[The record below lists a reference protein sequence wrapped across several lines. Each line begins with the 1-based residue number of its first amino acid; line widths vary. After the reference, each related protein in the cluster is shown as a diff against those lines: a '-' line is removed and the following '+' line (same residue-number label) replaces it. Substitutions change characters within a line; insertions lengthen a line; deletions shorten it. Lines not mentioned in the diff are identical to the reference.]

1 MFSVKIGVFG
11 GGNCG
16 CIHILNKYVNETY
29 NESEKSAPMNYA
41 KSIKINNEDILI
53 QFVYISDQ
61 DRYMVLYRHFY
72 EGLDG
77 MIFVYNVYL
86 RYTFDLIK
94 DWIKE
99 FSENIDLSTIK
110 IILLVIK
117 WKKEKKK
124 RKNVCQKKNEKN

>member
-1 MFSVKIGVFG
+1 
-11 GGNCG
+11 
-16 CIHILNKYVNETY
+16 
-29 NESEKSAPMNYA
+29 MNYA

-94 DWIKE
+94 DQIKE

-110 IILLVIK
+110 IMIVSHQMKKGKEEEKECVSKEEGEELVRKLGCKFYEVNANSGMNINESICVDK
-117 WKKEKKK
+117 QYYNAKK
-124 RKNVCQKKNEKN
+124 

>member
-72 EGLDG
+72 EGLYG
-77 MIFVYNVYL
+77 MIFVYNVY
-86 RYTFDLIK
+86 
-94 DWIKE
+94 
-99 FSENIDLSTIK
+99 
-110 IILLVIK
+110 ILLI
-117 WKKEKKK
+117 
-124 RKNVCQKKNEKN
+124 